1 MVVAYFWRIKPSK
14 IPFALLSIALNRL
27 FLFWDRNV
35 GFHKSLGVGKGETF
49 TPRDADPLSWGLIA
63 VVKDIEAF
71 DHSPVIS
78 LWRKNSVN
86 EFRAVLSP
94 ISSHGKWARKDPFSK
109 LIGRSGSGAIHASES
124 ENLQKWNGPVVAIT
138 RARIKWHQNF
148 RFWRSVPPV
157 TISLKSAD
165 GLINAIG
172 IGEAPIGLQ
181 GTFSLWES
189 ASAVRDFAY
198 RGQAHQKAIA
208 DTARYKWYSE
218 ELFARFALLE
228 KRGLIK

>member
-1 MVVAYFWRIKPSK
+1 MVVAYFWRIKPSR
-14 IPFALLSIALNRL
+14 IPFALLSMAFNRL
-27 FLFWDRNV
+27 LLFRDKNV

-71 DHSPVIS
+71 DSSALIS
-78 LWRKNSVN
+78 LWRRNSVH

-94 ISSHGKWARKDPFSK
+94 ISSHGKWARKDPFGQ
-109 LIGRSGSGAIHASES
+109 LIGKSGDVAIHASES
-124 ENLQKWNGPVVAIT
+124 QDVEKWNGRVVAIT

-218 ELFARFALLE
+218 ELFARFALLDE
-228 KRGLIK
+228 RGLIK